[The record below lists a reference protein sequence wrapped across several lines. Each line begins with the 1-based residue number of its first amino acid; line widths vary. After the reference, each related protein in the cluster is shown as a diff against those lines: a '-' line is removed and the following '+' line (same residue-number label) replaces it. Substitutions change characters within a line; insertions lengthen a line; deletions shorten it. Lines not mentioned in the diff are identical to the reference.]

1 MVVRA
6 AAAPLIMLT
15 AGGTGGHVFPAEALA
30 EELMQCGYRLALAT
44 DRRGQAYGGV
54 LGRVE
59 TFRIRAGGIAG
70 RGLSSK
76 IKAVVDLGLG
86 TIQALQLIRRMK
98 PAVVV
103 GFGGYASLPAM
114 LAALLLGVPAM
125 LHEQNAVLGRANRVL
140 ASRVR
145 RIATSFR
152 HVKFIDSSDKR
163 IACTGMPVRPAI
175 LNESEKPYPAMDDN
189 GRISILVMGGS
200 QGAKALSE
208 MVPDALARLPE
219 TLRARLKV
227 SQQSRPESL
236 ALSRAAYMRAGI
248 DAECESFFADIPAR
262 LAASHLVISRAGASS
277 VAEIACIG
285 RPALLIPYRYA
296 IDDHQTANAQELD
309 EAGGGWLMREDTL
322 SAEALAGRLS
332 QLLSNPSTLVR
343 SAACAKAVGQ
353 PDAARKLADLVLEL
367 VPQHL
372 EVT

>member
-1 MVVRA
+1 MRA
-6 AAAPLIMLT
+6 AASPLIMLT

-30 EELMQCGYRLALAT
+30 EELMRRGYRLALVT

-70 RGLSSK
+70 RGLTSK
-76 IKAVVDLGLG
+76 IKAVIDLGLG
-86 TIQALQLIRRMK
+86 TIQALGLIRRMN

-114 LAALLLGVPAM
+114 LAALLLGAPAM

-145 RIATSFR
+145 RVATSFR
-152 HVKFIDSSDKR
+152 HVKFIESTDKHVVR
-163 IACTGMPVRPAI
+163 TGMPVRPAI
-175 LNESEKPYPAMDDN
+175 LNESEKPYPAMDDK

-236 ALSRAAYMRAGI
+236 ALSRASYMRAGI

-353 PDAARKLADLVLEL
+353 PDAAQKLADLVLEL
-367 VPQHL
+367 IPQHL
-372 EVT
+372 EVN